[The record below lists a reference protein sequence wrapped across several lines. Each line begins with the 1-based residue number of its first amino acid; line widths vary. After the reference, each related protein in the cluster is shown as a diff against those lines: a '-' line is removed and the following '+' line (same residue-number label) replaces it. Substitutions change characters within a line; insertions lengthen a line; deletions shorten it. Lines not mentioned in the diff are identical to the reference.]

1 MTEHHLEFLSSN
13 GGCTGL
19 SESTLDKNATLL
31 EITCCDSFVFFYRH
45 CLGVVLEA
53 LGQSEAAADC
63 QMMAVDLEATS
74 PIVPF
79 TIIPRL
85 IQ

>member
-1 MTEHHLEFLSSN
+1 M
-13 GGCTGL
+13 
-19 SESTLDKNATLL
+19 AY
-31 EITCCDSFVFFYRH
+31 IFVYFRY

-63 QMMAVDLEATS
+63 QITALDLEATS

-79 TIIPRL
+79 SVIPRL
-85 IQ
+85 MQ

>member
-1 MTEHHLEFLSSN
+1 MLF
-13 GGCTGL
+13 C
-19 SESTLDKNATLL
+19 
-31 EITCCDSFVFFYRH
+31 RH